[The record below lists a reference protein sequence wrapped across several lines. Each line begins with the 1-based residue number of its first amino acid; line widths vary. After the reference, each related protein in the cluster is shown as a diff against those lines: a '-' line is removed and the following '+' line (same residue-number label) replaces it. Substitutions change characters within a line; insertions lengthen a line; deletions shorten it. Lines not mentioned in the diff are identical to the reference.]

1 MEASVWRISVSI
13 SSLKEEEGPGSQ
25 SRHGVSL
32 KHMVAFLRAAKAG
45 VPGVGLCPLGKIVLL
60 AVVGVATKSPFKDA
74 SELMMT

>member
-1 MEASVWRISVSI
+1 
-13 SSLKEEEGPGSQ
+13 
-25 SRHGVSL
+25 
-32 KHMVAFLRAAKAG
+32 MVAFLRAAKAG